1 MQGLSQ
7 CARDS
12 AASTERRCRVRL
24 KLTVSEV
31 ATLFAALIGAVVG
44 SVGAVVVEHQLS
56 ARTRERERRRMLIRQ
71 DLFQLQDSMESVRR
85 RLLNLLEHSG
95 ASVMTE
101 RYRQVT
107 TLYAFA
113 VVLAIERK
121 FAREAVY
128 FELND
133 YWTGLGDLL
142 RGKRFDAALRGLG
155 IHHYRRIALADVASE
170 RDGDRYRVRSLLEF
184 ITAYEQLKPDDR
196 DEFVTPFLAQIERGD
211 RSQLRSLIRS
221 LLGGGGPSCQGH
233 RRGTA
238 PADASVGW
246 GPSSSEGDVA

>member
-1 MQGLSQ
+1 
-7 CARDS
+7 
-12 AASTERRCRVRL
+12 
-24 KLTVSEV
+24 VSEV
-31 ATLFAALIGAVVG
+31 LAPLLAALIGALVG
-44 SVGAVVVEHQLS
+44 SVGAVVVEHRLS
-56 ARTRERERRRMLIRQ
+56 ARAKERERRRALIRQ

-101 RYRQVT
+101 RYRRLT

-133 YWTGLGDLL
+133 YWTGLGDFL
-142 RGKRFDAALRGLG
+142 RNKRFDAALRGLDV
-155 IHHYRRIALADVASE
+155 HHYRRLALADVASE

-184 ITAYEQLKPDDR
+184 LTAYEQLKPDVR
-196 DEFVTPFLAQIERGD
+196 DEFVTPFLAQIETGD
-211 RSQLRSLIRS
+211 RSQLRSLVDRCGDVVVK
-221 LLGGGGPSCQGH
+221 L
-233 RRGTA
+233 
-238 PADASVGW
+238 ASVTGVKPPPVDTLDEW
-246 GPSSSEGDVA
+246 SFSEDDDC